1 MTKKAYPV
9 KINKKGEVTVALGD
23 TGKNYP
29 KTDVKYDPHMNLHAP
44 KVKKA

>member
-1 MTKKAYPV
+1 MTKKTYPV
-9 KINKKGEVTVALGD
+9 TIKNGEVKVSLKD

-44 KVKKA
+44 KIPKA